1 MGAMRPEEA
10 PSFFQ
15 DGTAVGLGASGNRES
30 SMVGNRVASR
40 SGIEV
45 KLH

>member
-1 MGAMRPEEA
+1 MGAMGRRALAFP
-10 PSFFQ
+10 

-30 SMVGNRVASR
+30 SMVGNQVASR

-45 KLH
+45 KLD